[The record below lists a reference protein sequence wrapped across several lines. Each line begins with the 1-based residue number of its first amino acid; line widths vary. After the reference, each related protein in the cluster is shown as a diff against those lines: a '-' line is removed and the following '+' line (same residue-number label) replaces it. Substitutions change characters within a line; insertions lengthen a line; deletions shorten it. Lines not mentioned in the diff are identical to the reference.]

1 MKRLRQQTARTSNEI
16 YRRTQKRNT
25 ATKKKE
31 LLNELKKLMCGV
43 DPTTRMLKSWTDKL
57 KKKLDYKKI
66 KLQKFIERGRQI
78 IVMLTLKE
86 IRRGTEHVS

>member
-31 LLNELKKLMCGV
+31 LLNELKKLMCGL
-43 DPTTRMLKSWTDKL
+43 DPTTRMLKRWTDKL
-57 KKKLDYKKI
+57 RYKKI
-66 KLQKFIERGRQI
+66 KLQKLIERGRQI

>member
-57 KKKLDYKKI
+57 KKKLDYKRLNFRNLLREAGK
-66 KLQKFIERGRQI
+66 
-78 IVMLTLKE
+78 
-86 IRRGTEHVS
+86 